1 MKKLKVGQLRQD
13 CKGMYVIT
21 KLGTCATGDFA
32 DIIYSDGSTSVN
44 INDDLYYMEKD
55 EIIAEYNGW
64 LNALNSEEFKNDVC
78 NF

>member
-1 MKKLKVGQLRQD
+1 MTIPKVGQLRQD

-21 KLGTCATGDFA
+21 KIDSCATGDYA
-32 DIIYSDGSTSVN
+32 DIIYSDGSVTF
-44 INDDLYYMEKD
+44 IEGNDFQSLEKD
-55 EIIAEYNGW
+55 ELIAEYNGW